1 MDPYRKKS
9 VIGKVL
15 AKSKDVEEYKNYKFV
30 QSLRK
35 VSGFPDLDIPLKA
48 EYHFRH
54 SGNAGD
60 LIYSLPTMF
69 ALAKGKPI
77 HLHLSL
83 GMRGHYGK
91 KPHPLGNLMLNEKMV
106 AMLQPLLLAQKDFA
120 TVDILKDQHFDYNLD
135 LIREYPFPL
144 NRGNIARWYFY
155 IFAVNYDLGKAWLQ
169 VAPDTS
175 MKDHIVIA
183 RSQRYRQP
191 LIDYSFLRKY
201 KKVAFV
207 GVPQELEDMR
217 RMLPDIEYRPVEN
230 FLELAQVIAGSRLFI
245 GNQSFPFAIA
255 EALKTKRMLEVY
267 HQSPNVSVEGI
278 NGYDF
283 CFQPQFE
290 KLVDR
295 VMGEG

>member
-1 MDPYRKKS
+1 M
-9 VIGKVL
+9 IGKAL
-15 AKSKDVEEYKNYKFV
+15 AKTKDVEEYKNYKFV

-35 VSGFPDLDIPLKA
+35 LTVFPDLNVPLKE

-54 SGNAGD
+54 SGNSGD
-60 LIYSLPTMF
+60 LIYSIPTMY
-69 ALAKGKPI
+69 ALANGKPI
-77 HLHLSL
+77 HLHLNL

-106 AMLQPLLLAQKDFA
+106 AMLQPLLLSQKNFA
-120 TVDILKDQHFDYNLD
+120 TCDIFKDQPLDYNLD

-155 IFAVNYDLGKAWLQ
+155 IFAVNSDLGRSWLQ
-169 VAPDTS
+169 VQPDLS

-183 RSQRYRQP
+183 RSQRYLQP
-191 LIDYSFLRKY
+191 LIDYSFLTKF
-201 KKVAFV
+201 KKLAFV

-217 RMLPDIEYRPVEN
+217 RMLPHIEYRPVEN

-255 EALKTKRMLEVY
+255 EALKVKRMLEVY

-290 KLVDR
+290 KLVSRILDHSDT
-295 VMGEG
+295 GN